1 MDVQTAATLADLRQQ
16 LDAAR
21 AENKRWH
28 DDCVWYV
35 NTLAKTRC
43 DLDSARRE
51 IEFMRGFANNPDLNE
66 LRDSIAA
73 SQAREE
79 AYRADVVRLTAQLDA
94 SRKACNDTDLELA
107 KAMSRADVLAAEVKA
122 WHAWDDKYFDDAA
135 SSGDKQQAENHLD
148 ACIVRTVDTNALDP
162 AKFEGK
168 P

>member
-21 AENKRWH
+21 KDN
-28 DDCVWYV
+28 
-35 NTLAKTRC
+35 
-43 DLDSARRE
+43 
-51 IEFMRGFANNPDLNE
+51 EFLRGFANNPDVERLRGERDAARQALNE
-66 LRDSIAA
+66 
-73 SQAREE
+73 
-79 AYRADVVRLTAQLDA
+79 
-94 SRKACNDTDLELA
+94 NDLELA
-107 KAMSRADVLAAEVKA
+107 KAMSRADVLEAEVRA

-162 AKFEGK
+162 AKFEEQ